1 MRDPERERERALDE
15 TLGLF
20 EAFGIEIEYMLV
32 AADGLDVA
40 PLCDRLLSAAAGSIT
55 NEVERGPIAWSNEL
69 ALHVVELKTNGP
81 APRLAGL
88 AEAFHHSLRE
98 ADALADDDGAR
109 LLPGAMHPWM
119 DPDREMSLWPHDS
132 SPIYQAYD
140 RIFDCRGHG
149 WANLQSVHINLPFRG
164 DRELH
169 VLHAAIRHLLPI
181 LPALAASSPIAD
193 GRDSGFADY
202 RMEVYRHNARRI
214 PEIAGVVIPPAIR
227 SAAEYRARILTPMYR
242 AIAPFDPEG
251 VLQEEW
257 LNSHGAIARFD
268 RNAIEIRVLDT
279 QERPHADLAI
289 VALITSV
296 LRALIEQRFSRLD
309 DLDALET
316 ARLAAI
322 FQQVIEQ
329 GDAARIEDS
338 RWLAT
343 FGIRGGSIW
352 ARDLWSHLLDACG
365 DLVAETGVDTGPLE
379 LILDQGTLAT
389 RLRRAL
395 GLTGAPTGPIP
406 VTHAGTVPKGFPREQ
421 LTEVWTRLADCL
433 RHGTPFDGR

>member
-1 MRDPERERERALDE
+1 MREAELEYERARAE

-20 EAFGIEIEYMLV
+20 EGFGIEIEYMLV
-32 AADGLDVA
+32 TAERLDVA
-40 PLCDRLLSAAAGSIT
+40 PICDRLLAAAAGSVT
-55 NEVERGPIAWSNEL
+55 NEVDHGPIAWSNEL

-88 AEAFHHSLRE
+88 AEAFQHSLRD
-98 ADALADDDGAR
+98 ADALAGDEGAR

-119 DPDREMSLWPHDS
+119 DPDREMSLWPHDY

-169 VLHAAIRHLLPI
+169 ALHAAIRHLLPI

-214 PEIAGVVIPPAIR
+214 PEIAGVVIPPAIG
-227 SAAEYRARILTPMYR
+227 SADEYQARILAPMYR
-242 AIAPFDPEG
+242 AIAPFDPDG

-296 LRALIEQRFSRLD
+296 LRALVEERFGHLR
-309 DLDALET
+309 DLDTLET
-316 ARLAAI
+316 ARLASL
-322 FQQVIEQ
+322 FRSVIER
-329 GDAARIEDS
+329 GDATRIEDS
-338 RWLAT
+338 RWLQT
-343 FGIRGGSIW
+343 FGIRSGSIW
-352 ARDLWSHLLDACG
+352 ACDLWSYLLEACSDHLEA
-365 DLVAETGVDTGPLE
+365 TGVDTGPLE

-395 GLTGAPTGPIP
+395 GLNGAPTGPVP
-406 VTHAGTVPKGFPREQ
+406 LTPSGTPPKGFPREQ
-421 LTEVWTRLADCL
+421 LTEVWVRLADCL